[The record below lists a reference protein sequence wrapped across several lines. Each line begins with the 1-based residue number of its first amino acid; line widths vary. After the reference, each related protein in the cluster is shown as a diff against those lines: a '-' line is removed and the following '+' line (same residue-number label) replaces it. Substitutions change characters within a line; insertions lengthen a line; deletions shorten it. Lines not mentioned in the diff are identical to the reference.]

1 MQRQGR
7 RRIVDDAQSAQS
19 FGGGDLAARVHR
31 SHDGEIEID
40 AASRRVELHSL
51 CRNVGAHAVTF
62 PFAVAGLVGYFRRV
76 MRCAVVT
83 ATAAMRYADPGRF
96 DFAVAVPMVMA
107 AADHRV
113 DDQQNRR
120 QIWNER
126 AHNTSGVYRFIVPCR
141 EGAWMKV
148 VERVWA
154 IEGASDY
161 TPDWVVQLAPSGS
174 GPTSSP
180 SISAH
185 FFQAN
190 SRLFR

>member
-1 MQRQGR
+1 M
-7 RRIVDDAQSAQS
+7 
-19 FGGGDLAARVHR
+19 
-31 SHDGEIEID
+31 
-40 AASRRVELHSL
+40 
-51 CRNVGAHAVTF
+51 
-62 PFAVAGLVGYFRRV
+62 
-76 MRCAVVT
+76 
-83 ATAAMRYADPGRF
+83 
-96 DFAVAVPMVMA
+96 PMVMA
-107 AADHRV
+107 AANHRV

-120 QIWNER
+120 QIRNER
-126 AHNTSGVYRFIVPCR
+126 AHNTSGDYHFIVPGR
-141 EGAWMKV
+141 EAAWMKV